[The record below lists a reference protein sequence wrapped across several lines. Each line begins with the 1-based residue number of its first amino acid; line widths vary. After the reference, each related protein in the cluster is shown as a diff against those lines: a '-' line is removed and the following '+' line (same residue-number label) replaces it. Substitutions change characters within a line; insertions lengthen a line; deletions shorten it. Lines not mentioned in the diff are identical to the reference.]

1 MMVFLQSHTLLVIVK
16 RFHISL
22 TSMPFL
28 NHWFHSARGVIWF
41 YVAMKMMV
49 NFAIVIFCL
58 ILCLRDSVIV
68 FRSYHVRVM
77 GIILNL
83 FGDAEWE
90 ALKASPASTGHS
102 ESSLCSEAVS
112 PSADSRIVRGIRR
125 DSVVCH
131 WCAGCELDGL
141 CDSDQ
146 CAARPQSVLG
156 YYEQV
161 SRHLS
166 NGCYMGRFPSLGAFI
181 SFKKR
186 QGWL

>member
-1 MMVFLQSHTLLVIVK
+1 M
-16 RFHISL
+16 
-22 TSMPFL
+22 
-28 NHWFHSARGVIWF
+28 
-41 YVAMKMMV
+41 
-49 NFAIVIFCL
+49 FCL

-68 FRSYHVRVM
+68 FRNCHVRVM
-77 GIILNL
+77 GIVLNL

-90 ALKASPASTGHS
+90 ALKASPASPGRS
-102 ESSLCSEAVS
+102 ESSRCSEAVS
-112 PSADSRIVRGIRR
+112 PAADSRVVRGIRR
-125 DSVVCH
+125 DSVVCR

-161 SRHLS
+161 SRHLP
-166 NGCYMGRFPSLGAFI
+166 NGCYMGRFPSLSAFI